1 MLLRRSCC
9 CDGVAAATELRSTS
23 SVALI
28 LRVASL
34 GRDAQN
40 DETSIHFPHLRYI
53 FNDGVGL
60 LTPGIPGVF
69 LLREIAFI
77 SNEIL
82 EYY

>member
-1 MLLRRSCC
+1 M
-9 CDGVAAATELRSTS
+9 S